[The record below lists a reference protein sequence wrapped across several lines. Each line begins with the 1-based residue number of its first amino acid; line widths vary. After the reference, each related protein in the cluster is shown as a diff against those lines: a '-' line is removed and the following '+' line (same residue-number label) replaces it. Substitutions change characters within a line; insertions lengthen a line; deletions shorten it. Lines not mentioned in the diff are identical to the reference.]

1 MKKTYWY
8 CPRDNMGQRTGEWRK
23 VKLTDEDAAKFP
35 YFLYSDEMQA
45 IRAALD

>member
-1 MKKTYWY
+1 
-8 CPRDNMGQRTGEWRK
+8 MGQRTGEWRE
-23 VKLTDEDAAKFP
+23 VRLTKEEVESFP